1 MLCMAML
8 LAAGVNAGEVPAA
21 NVIAPAAEK
30 GVPARWG
37 SAESVQ
43 AKISLKRE
51 QNAQQ
56 QPKKSVA
63 ELTAGQVTSATS
75 VSYVSH
81 NWNAP
86 RDDTRDD
93 TNFGS
98 LPITREDVMDSLTD
112 SKKGNNSK
120 PKNPL
125 LHTLSS
131 KTRCGFFWDDAAVK
145 CGKECT
151 GKTFGECSNAGD
163 CYADLPQCDHNYPAG
178 RCFGVQPGVSD
189 AWCVQTSQ
197 TIDETRQPLAEEEFY
212 KNCICEEVVVGPN
225 TPTEEAPLKRNISDM
240 PQKSEGLM
248 NLVKE
253 VAKNFPG
260 LPDCTWRPA
269 KVCTNVTQYE
279 CMEGPK
285 AGMCSGDN
293 WYYRPTECTA
303 SCVHSSVLTPA
314 PYYAVW
320 RSGPRALPWKK
331 DAMLPHYVPKNSRSG
346 DEVTKNAINA
356 PKQIL
361 MSEYCKSAQIEFV
374 GVSLFSPAYEEKAR
388 RLLDSCN
395 RVGVCCKATEVYADY
410 LGPNAP
416 EGSDEFRY
424 RTISAKPIFL
434 LDQLEKTKEPVVFLD
449 VDLEFHRYPQL
460 FLPGSWTEGPRDVAL
475 FNFWANETKIKYRH
489 TPNIGSAVA
498 FFNHTY
504 RAKKL
509 LTAWA
514 EAMRYGTNQK
524 APDDQVLD
532 TLFNQGGW
540 LARVSLGWL
549 PAAYLRTMPAYYRG
563 VQAVIDH
570 DHGTAPG
577 VQGHSTVKPKLPP
590 TLWNEPVDPNE
601 SWD

>member
-1 MLCMAML
+1 MWASAILCV
-8 LAAGVNAGEVPAA
+8 AGVRTGVSSVT
-21 NVIAPAAEK
+21 NVIAPA
-30 GVPARWG
+30 G
-37 SAESVQ
+37 SASKVQEGPWGDKQNVQMRLALARESRQ
-43 AKISLKRE
+43 GKHKS
-51 QNAQQ
+51 
-56 QPKKSVA
+56 SVA
-63 ELTAGQVTSATS
+63 ELTAGQVTAATT
-75 VSYVSH
+75 VQYVSH
-81 NWNAP
+81 EWNRP
-86 RDDTRDD
+86 RSDDTAMSR
-93 TNFGS
+93 
-98 LPITREDVMDSLTD
+98 LPITREDVATED
-112 SKKGNNSK
+112 GK
-120 PKNPL
+120 PKKEKAENPL
-125 LHTLSS
+125 EHKISGH
-131 KTRCGFFWDDAAVK
+131 TRCGFFWDDAAVK
-145 CGKECT
+145 CGKECS
-151 GKTFGECSNAGD
+151 GKIFGECSNAGD
-163 CYADLPQCDHNYPAG
+163 CYADLPVCDHNYPAG
-178 RCFGVQPGVSD
+178 KCVGVKPGVSD

-197 TIDETRQPLAEEEFY
+197 NIDETKQPAFEEEFY
-212 KNCICEEVVVGPN
+212 GNCVCEETVVGVN
-225 TPTEEAPLKRNISDM
+225 TQTEEPRPKRNISEM
-240 PQKSEGLM
+240 PEKSDGLM

-269 KVCTNVTQYE
+269 KACTNVTQYE

-285 AGMCSGDN
+285 RGVCSGDN

-303 SCVHSSVLTPA
+303 SCVHTSVLTPA

-320 RSGPRALPWKK
+320 RTGPRALPWAKGSK
-331 DAMLPHYVPKNSRSG
+331 LPHYAAKGSG
-346 DEVTKNAINA
+346 SDDITRNAINS

-361 MSEYCKSAQIEFV
+361 MSEYCKSSQIEFV

-410 LGPNAP
+410 LGTSAP

-424 RTISAKPIFL
+424 RTIAAKPIFL

-460 FLPGSWTEGPRDVAL
+460 FLPGSWPEGGRDVAL
-475 FNFWANETKIKYRH
+475 FNFWANETNITFRH
-489 TPNIGSAVA
+489 VPNIGSAVA

-514 EAMRYGTNQK
+514 EAMRFGTNAK

-532 TLFNQGGW
+532 KLLKEGQW
-540 LARVSLGWL
+540 MSRVSLGWL
-549 PAAYLRTMPAYYRG
+549 PAAYLRLMPAYYRG

-577 VQGHSTVKPKLPP
+577 VKGHSTVKPKLPP
-590 TLWNEPVDPNE
+590 TMWTEPIDEDENWGGAVY
-601 SWD
+601 

>member
-1 MLCMAML
+1 MLSMAML

-98 LPITREDVMDSLTD
+98 LPITREDVMDSLTEG
-112 SKKGNNSK
+112 KKGNNSK

-331 DAMLPHYVPKNSRSG
+331 DAMLPHYAPKNSGSG

-416 EGSDEFRY
+416 EGSEEFRY

-460 FLPGSWTEGPRDVAL
+460 FLPGSWNEGPRDVAL
-475 FNFWANETKIKYRH
+475 FNFCA
-489 TPNIGSAVA
+489 
-498 FFNHTY
+498 
-504 RAKKL
+504 
-509 LTAWA
+509 
-514 EAMRYGTNQK
+514 
-524 APDDQVLD
+524 
-532 TLFNQGGW
+532 
-540 LARVSLGWL
+540 
-549 PAAYLRTMPAYYRG
+549 
-563 VQAVIDH
+563 
-570 DHGTAPG
+570 
-577 VQGHSTVKPKLPP
+577 
-590 TLWNEPVDPNE
+590 
-601 SWD
+601 